1 MVQRVHIYAQIRE
14 STFNNNLIEHHVR
27 LLRTNEPCLSGRRH
41 YAQPNYRPMISWNAI
56 RNPIDEMLARLAIH
70 RRIKRLRCRSPD
82 IYIFNAKDLLCELY
96 AKCGQ
101 RAYGYVLHI
110 FL

>member
-1 MVQRVHIYAQIRE
+1 MPAQRAQIYE
-14 STFNNNLIEHHVR
+14 STFNNNLIERRVR

-70 RRIKRLRCRSPD
+70 RRIKRVADRRAFTYLMPRTC
-82 IYIFNAKDLLCELY
+82 CELCP
-96 AKCGQ
+96 KRGQ
-101 RAYGYVLHI
+101 RLRVCVLHI